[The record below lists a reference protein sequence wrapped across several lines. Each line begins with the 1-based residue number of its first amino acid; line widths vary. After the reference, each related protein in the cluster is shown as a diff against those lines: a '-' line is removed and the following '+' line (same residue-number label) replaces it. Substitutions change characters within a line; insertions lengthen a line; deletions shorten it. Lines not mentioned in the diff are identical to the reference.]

1 MKVLIISHNPI
12 TTYHNMGKMLLSFF
26 SEFKKEELCQLYIYP
41 TLPDVNVCQS
51 YFRITDKDILK
62 SYIKFKVK
70 GEIIKEE
77 KIKSSNKNMFE
88 NADDVKIY
96 RNVKNKNAIRQLL
109 RDAMWK
115 FARWFNKDLKQWIKE
130 QQPTHIFVTPGSS
143 KFIYDIAIK
152 CAKYMNIPIITCI
165 CDDYYF
171 VKSKKGF
178 IPKLQQNLLAKKI
191 EKLIN
196 NTSYIIT
203 ICDELNQNFS
213 NKFNKK
219 TKTLMITSNYPIIN
233 REYVNKNPKTITY
246 FGNIRCN
253 RYTSLAQ
260 IGKVL
265 DEINLENSTNYK
277 LLIYSNEK
285 DINILNTFKNIKS
298 IDFKG
303 FISGK
308 EFDKKFFDSDILL
321 HTEAFDEVSID
332 RVKHSISTKIA
343 DSLNSGICLFA
354 YGPSK
359 VASMKYLIDNN
370 AAICATNYA
379 SKTEEILDIKIE
391 NGKLLVRKN
400 HDKKKSSKELYNIF
414 LKIHI

>member
-1 MKVLIISHNPI
+1 
-12 TTYHNMGKMLLSFF
+12 MGKMLLSFF

-115 FARWFNKDLKQWIKE
+115 YARWFNKDLKQWIVD

-143 KFIYDIAIK
+143 KFIYDIAMK

-203 ICDELNQNFS
+203 ICDELNRNFS
-213 NKFNKK
+213 NKFNKN
-219 TKTLMITSNYPIIN
+219 TKTLMITSNYPIIH
-233 REYVNKNPKTITY
+233 REHVNKNPKNIAY

-260 IGKVL
+260 IGKTL
-265 DEINLENSTNYK
+265 DEINLEYSTNYK
-277 LLIYSNEK
+277 LFIYSSEK
-285 DINILNTFKNIKS
+285 DLNILNTFKNIKS

-308 EFDKKFFDSDILL
+308 EFDKTFFESDMLL

-359 VASMKYLIDNN
+359 VASMKYLIDND
-370 AAICATNYA
+370 AAICATNYNELK
-379 SKTEEILDIKIE
+379 SKLMDAFSNNKLRQEKIE
-391 NGKLLVRKN
+391 NGKVLVEKN
-400 HDKKKSSKELYNIF
+400 HDKQKNSKELYNIF
-414 LKIHI
+414 LQINL